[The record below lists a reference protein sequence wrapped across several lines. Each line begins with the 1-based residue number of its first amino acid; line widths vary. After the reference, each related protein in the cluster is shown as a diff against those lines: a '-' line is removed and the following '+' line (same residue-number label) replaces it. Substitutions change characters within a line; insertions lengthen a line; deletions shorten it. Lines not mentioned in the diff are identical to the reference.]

1 MESLRSF
8 EDLEVWKTG
17 RELRKDISV
26 LVKTF
31 PHQKK
36 YRLVDQMIRC
46 ARSVTNNVAEGFG
59 RYHYQENIQYCRQSR
74 GSLFELKDHLI
85 VALDEAYIDRENFGS
100 YNIKI
105 DTVLALLNGY
115 INHLKQKKKP
125 TTTDNKES
133 TTDNKRQITDNK
145 EPVTDNNNH
154 SLQSFI

>member
-1 MESLRSF
+1 M
-8 EDLEVWKTG
+8 
-17 RELRKDISV
+17 
-26 LVKTF
+26 
-31 PHQKK
+31 
-36 YRLVDQMIRC
+36 
-46 ARSVTNNVAEGFG
+46 
-59 RYHYQENIQYCRQSR
+59 
-74 GSLFELKDHLI
+74 FELKDHLI